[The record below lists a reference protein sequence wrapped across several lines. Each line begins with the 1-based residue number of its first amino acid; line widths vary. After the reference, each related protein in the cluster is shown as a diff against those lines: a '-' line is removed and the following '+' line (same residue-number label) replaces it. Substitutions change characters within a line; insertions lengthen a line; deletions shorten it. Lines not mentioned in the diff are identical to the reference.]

1 MTTRSLDL
9 RISAP
14 PDIGF
19 IVWSAGEPVAAF
31 TTRAQLCAWLEETLG
46 SLPGELEREAAVSM
60 PGHADSQADL
70 SNVERMPNV
79 ARPRTEPPK
88 RNRFFGA

>member
-1 MTTRSLDL
+1 MTRSIDL

-14 PDIGF
+14 PDTGF

-31 TTRAQLCAWLEETLG
+31 TTRAQLCAWLEDTLG
-46 SLPGELEREAAVSM
+46 SLPGELEREASLTSQEHSGV
-60 PGHADSQADL
+60 QADM

-88 RNRFFGA
+88 SRRWLGG